1 MPRVTLPPT
10 PVSSA
15 DITGQKGTQQ
25 LSSLEM
31 SFLLPPPAIAATG
44 NNRNSSGTLHSQST
58 ITSADFSLP
67 PPPTRSRKIIQMK
80 PKSKQR
86 EDSGGPHH
94 QKPPP
99 KTAGRKAAPSTA
111 SNPASKKQPSLT
123 SAAGKK
129 MARKTAHSVIERR
142 RRSKMNEEFSV
153 LKDMIPACKDQDMHK
168 LAILQVK
175 FLKATSGASLLT
187 ANLLRRVLTIFA
199 ISNNASPIF
208 KPRIIQYLL
217 QSPKRTYHPVSI
229 PLSPPKQK
237 KTKSATMTMAKTRIR
252 KWQIPNLLSQ
262 HLDFLLWMLNLV
274 QLARTKARN
283 LLTHLPSWTLPSQ
296 A

>member
-10 PVSSA
+10 PVSST

-44 NNRNSSGTLHSQST
+44 SNRNSAGTLHSQSK

-80 PKSKQR
+80 PKSKLR
-86 EDSGGPHH
+86 EESGGPHH
-94 QKPPP
+94 QKPAP

-111 SNPASKKQPSLT
+111 STPASKKQPSLT

-142 RRSKMNEEFSV
+142 RRSKMNEEFSI
-153 LKDMIPACKDQDMHK
+153 LKDMIPACKDHDMHK

-175 FLKATSGASLLT
+175 FL
-187 ANLLRRVLTIFA
+187 RA
-199 ISNNASPIF
+199 I
-208 KPRIIQYLL
+208 K
-217 QSPKRTYHPVSI
+217 
-229 PLSPPKQK
+229 
-237 KTKSATMTMAKTRIR
+237 
-252 KWQIPNLLSQ
+252 
-262 HLDFLLWMLNLV
+262 
-274 QLARTKARN
+274 
-283 LLTHLPSWTLPSQ
+283 
-296 A
+296 